1 MVEWA
6 LGADPTFPVL
16 VAVDKVGVDVVGTV
30 DVFDLAELYPGLVV
44 ALDVGIPRRKE
55 NKYGIGN
62 FRRIA

>member
-44 ALDVGIPRRKE
+44 ALDVGIPRRKINME
-55 NKYGIGN
+55 
-62 FRRIA
+62 